1 MCHQEKGILLGD
13 FGDAS
18 VVAGSGNRLPSGGT
32 SASLHP
38 IQYKNNIRLTLL

>member
-1 MCHQEKGILLGD
+1 MCHQEKVFLGD